1 MHLITVFPVIV
12 AAAINFFFEMDFSQ
26 PAQPTAH
33 FGPYYTASA
42 AIIEGRLLLQGG
54 HNHREYG
61 SLVNL

>member
-1 MHLITVFPVIV
+1 MAFTVFPVIV

-54 HNHREYG
+54 RNHREYG
-61 SLVNL
+61 ILR